1 MNSPYYP
8 PPPPAQFAVC
18 LAIIFIMELAVGIA
32 AICFKSDLEMA
43 LQDRLESS
51 IKKSDSDD
59 LMAWDNVQRKLQCCG
74 IEGPAD
80 WVDKSK
86 NRTLRS
92 SCCRPQHVDP
102 ETNDCNLAYPLFK
115 DRYFQEGCV
124 MKLKDK
130 VDNHAKSLIGVGIGI
145 AFIQLLG
152 IFLACWLASAIRKE
166 SSD

>member
-1 MNSPYYP
+1 
-8 PPPPAQFAVC
+8 
-18 LAIIFIMELAVGIA
+18 MELAVGIA
-32 AICFKSDLEMA
+32 AICFKSDLEMT
-43 LQDRLESS
+43 LTNKLEAS
-51 IKKSDSDD
+51 IRKSDHADV
-59 LMAWDNVQRKLQCCG
+59 MAWDNVQRKLHCCG
-74 IEGPAD
+74 VTGPAD
-80 WVDKSK
+80 WVEQSS

-92 SCCRPQHVDP
+92 SCCMPQYID
-102 ETNDCNLAYPLFK
+102 EDTKDCKNALPLFK

-130 VDNHAKSLIGVGIGI
+130 VEHNAKSLIGVGIGI